1 MIALRALTGAITTLA
16 LGGMTQVWPD
26 VTLHVLGVSTG
37 LCLLVTGGFRFVRAF
52 GRRNAD
58 ERFPGLLVAILF
70 LLGGVLCL
78 RHPFQTVAATAVLGV
93 IAGIVVLMHL
103 AKSAQALTR
112 LMGL

>member
-1 MIALRALTGAITTLA
+1 
-16 LGGMTQVWPD
+16 MTQVWPD

-70 LLGGVLCL
+70 LLGGVLYL
-78 RHPFQTVAATAVLGV
+78 RHPFQIITIAAAAVLG
-93 IAGIVVLMHL
+93 AGIVVLMLL

-112 LMGL
+112 LIGL